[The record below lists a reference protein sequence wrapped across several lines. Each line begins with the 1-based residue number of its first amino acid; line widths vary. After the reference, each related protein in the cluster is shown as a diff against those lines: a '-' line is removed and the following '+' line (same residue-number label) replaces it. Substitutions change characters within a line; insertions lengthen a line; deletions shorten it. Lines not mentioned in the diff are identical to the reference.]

1 MSWLAAVGKVAP
13 EVLGKLEGFGNM
25 MSSLVPTLLTN
36 RANRIE
42 AEKAREWQEKMWNK
56 QNEYNLPI
64 NQRLRLEGAG
74 INPNLAF
81 GSAASTMSASVP
93 GSPAVPKM
101 DYNSAFSNYYERKS
115 ILASIN
121 MQKEATR
128 REKLNNDMMEQLL
141 SDRIRHDR
149 LRFLSE
155 IVDYNWNLEHR
166 YDYLNDTAR
175 EQRAAADS
183 AEIRSRIYGIEE
195 DIKLAEKEQNWLKVK
210 MLRTERNH
218 LIAKYG
224 YEDYYYNQ
232 MLNPYE
238 TSTIAG
244 LARTI
249 AGQGEMMTGGKLMS
263 GIRGILGQGLKFSG
277 VLPLLQFGTDISK
290 YGLGGT
296 LERYNKRLK
305 KLRRK

>member
-1 MSWLAAVGKVAP
+1 MNWNSPLVQSGANF
-13 EVLGKLEGFGNM
+13 LGTTTATILQNQ
-25 MSSLVPTLLTN
+25 
-36 RANRIE
+36 ANKRE
-42 AEKAREWQEKMWNK
+42 ARRAREWQEEMWNK

-64 NQRLRLEGAG
+64 NQRKRLEEAG

-81 GSAASTMSASVP
+81 GSAASAMSASVP
-93 GSPAVPKM
+93 GSPVVPKI
-101 DYNSAFSNYYERKS
+101 DYQGAISNYYERKS

-141 SDRIRHDR
+141 NDRIRHDR

-155 IVDYNWNLEHR
+155 MVDYNWNLEHR
-166 YDYLNDTAR
+166 YDYLSDTAR
-175 EQRAAADS
+175 EQRAVADS

-244 LARTI
+244 LVRTI

-277 VLPLLQFGTDISK
+277 VMPLLQFGNDISK